1 MNHTLYFSE
10 FLLEI
15 TEKEA
20 CKIHN
25 KSGKSLE
32 MLLNKQVGTMSED
45 LPISMKSL
53 KQIENENK
61 KNLTKQEK

>member
-1 MNHTLYFSE
+1 ME
-10 FLLEI
+10 
-15 TEKEA
+15 
-20 CKIHN
+20 
-25 KSGKSLE
+25 KSLE

-53 KQIENENK
+53 KQIENENR

>member
-1 MNHTLYFSE
+1 MNFYLKLQKKKLVKYTIKVE
-10 FLLEI
+10 
-15 TEKEA
+15 
-20 CKIHN
+20 
-25 KSGKSLE
+25 KSLE